1 MRAGRIVALDARG
14 AQGCA
19 ALLVD
24 GRLEDVLI
32 DPRPGDAAP
41 APESVWLGR
50 VERTAPAIGAAFL
63 DLGEGRRGWLRGADA
78 RPGEMRVVQVSR
90 WADPGKAA
98 PLTDRPV
105 LKGRLA
111 LVTPGAPGAN
121 LARGVRGHAARERL
135 AALAAAALE
144 GADPDIGIVLR
155 SAAAEAED
163 AAILAESRAL
173 LAEVDALAAA
183 MDGRAPRLL
192 RAAPDA
198 RARALR
204 DWTEPPPDAVDD
216 APDAFERLG
225 VWDAL
230 AALRY
235 PEAALPGGGW
245 MAVEAT
251 AAMVAVDVNTGE
263 DFSKGAA
270 QRANL
275 AACAE
280 LPRQLRLRGLGG
292 LVLVDFAPVRK
303 GARQG
308 IDQALARALAADPV
322 ETQIG
327 GWTPLGN
334 LELVRRRERR
344 PLRGLLDD

>member
-1 MRAGRIVALDARG
+1 MRGRVIALDRRG
-14 AQGCA
+14 AQEFA
-19 ALLVD
+19 ALVVD
-24 GRLEDVLI
+24 GRVEDVLA

-41 APESVWLGR
+41 RPEAVYLGR
-50 VERTAPAIGAAFL
+50 VERSAPAIGAAFL
-63 DLGEGRRGWLRGADA
+63 TLGDGARGWLRGADA
-78 RPGEMRVVQVSR
+78 RPGEMRIAQVTR

-98 PLTDRPV
+98 PLTDRPI

-111 LVTPGAPGAN
+111 ILTPGAPGAN
-121 LARGVRGHAARERL
+121 VARGVRGHAARERL
-135 AALAAAALE
+135 TALATAALE

-155 SAAAEAED
+155 SAAAGADDD
-163 AAILAESRAL
+163 AVLAEARAL
-173 LAEVDALAAA
+173 LSEADRLAAA
-183 MDGRAPRLL
+183 MAGREPRLL
-192 RAAPDA
+192 RPAPDA
-198 RARALR
+198 HARALR
-204 DWTEPPPDAVDD
+204 DWSEPEPDAVDD

-245 MAVEAT
+245 MSVEAT

-292 LVLVDFAPVRK
+292 LVIVDFAPVKK

-308 IDQALARALAADPV
+308 IDQALVRALMADPV
-322 ETQIG
+322 ETQVG

-344 PLRGLLDD
+344 PLREVLDD